1 MRTESLTG
9 HDLPDGTRETAIPGT
24 DVVLATWTSADG
36 LHRWSARDSR
46 GWVENGTEGSPGEAN
61 HSAVRSGMSRLSSTM
76 LHDTLSG
83 KRETHD
89 HHKHHQQR
97 HDRHPDRH

>member
-76 LHDTLSG
+76 LFDIWNALKTLRD
-83 KRETHD
+83 KRET
-89 HHKHHQQR
+89 
-97 HDRHPDRH
+97 P